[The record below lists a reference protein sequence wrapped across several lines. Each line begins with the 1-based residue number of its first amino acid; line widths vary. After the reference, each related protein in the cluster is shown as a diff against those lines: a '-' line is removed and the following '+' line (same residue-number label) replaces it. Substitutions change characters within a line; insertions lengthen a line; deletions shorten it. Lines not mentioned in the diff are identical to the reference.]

1 MKQPSHSFSD
11 GRQALHAEAELMIP
25 VHSVT
30 FFSLLIL
37 TALLTPGCNSKSG
50 SLIGQDL
57 RGQEERVAEQ
67 TIKEIPPSD
76 LHLTGT
82 RTSPAMQSE
91 LSTRNA
97 TGLDSGMLTDVLFDF
112 DQDVIG
118 TEAMQVLD
126 SNIQRLQHDKVAH
139 LLLEGRGDDLG
150 TSAYNLVLGE
160 RRAKSVQASLRQR
173 GLAVDVTTTSYGKD
187 RPLCFEYTSDCRQK
201 NRSVHLVIP

>member
-1 MKQPSHSFSD
+1 MT
-11 GRQALHAEAELMIP
+11 P
-25 VHSVT
+25 VRNVT
-30 FFSLLIL
+30 RFSLLVL
-37 TALLTPGCNSKSG
+37 AVLLTPGCNSKSG

-57 RGQEERVAEQ
+57 RGQEERIAEQ

-91 LSTRNA
+91 LGARNA
-97 TGLDSGMLTDVLFDF
+97 TGLDSGMLTDVLFDV

-126 SNIQRLQHDKVAH
+126 SNVQRLQHDKVTH
-139 LLLEGRGDDLG
+139 LLLEGRGDEIG

-173 GLAVDVTTTSYGKD
+173 GLPIDVTTTSYGKD

-201 NRSVHLVIP
+201 NRSVHLIIP